1 VSAEARPPGDPFVC
15 PCGEVCDPLG
25 DPDFGQTH
33 GQHIYLAQSP
43 ARRPL

>member
-1 VSAEARPPGDPFVC
+1 V
-15 PCGEVCDPLG
+15 VCDPLG

-43 ARRPL
+43 ARQPL